1 MVPAMVCRSGIE
13 AALDRYVRSAAMPC
27 PYARSPTRYLHL
39 NVELDSPEARP
50 VLHRALGGFYEHRS
64 SLVLCVVP
72 TPQPQ
77 DHRAARAQA
86 YQLRRQLHQLHLEVT
101 GATAGRAEEVAARL
115 RAQYRAWS
123 DDLPSFLGPR
133 VLIGS
138 IDIMTTAFNPC
149 YPNEHPR
156 YAPYACL
163 VVIRTEDLRAIH
175 DKRPE
180 LSRAIAVHAK
190 CKLLRSTLR
199 DTTGIELAAMREE
212 YPAWLR
218 LLGFYE
224 DFVTTHYTAGYRMDP
239 QTLPRLQQIRQNC
252 AEAMASDH
260 FLASLI
266 AFRAMACSSPETPT
280 LAQILAENPDVSVFD
295 VAKIIFGDVSGMY
308 VPV

>member
-39 NVELDSPEARP
+39 DVELDGPEAGP
-50 VLHRALGGFYEHRS
+50 VLHRALGGFYESRS
-64 SLVLCVVP
+64 CLVLCVVP
-72 TPQPQ
+72 TPQPE

-86 YQLRRQLHQLHLEVT
+86 YHLRRQLHQLHLEVT

-115 RAQYRAWS
+115 RAQYQAWS

-133 VLIGS
+133 VLVGS

-149 YPNEHPR
+149 YPIEHPR
-156 YAPYACL
+156 YTPYACL

-180 LSRAIAVHAK
+180 LSRTIAVHAK

-199 DTTGIELAAMREE
+199 DITGIDLGAMREE

-218 LLGFYE
+218 HLGFYR

-260 FLASLI
+260 FLASLV
-266 AFRAMACSSPETPT
+266 AFRAMVCSSPETPT
-280 LAQILAENPDVSVFD
+280 LARILVQNPDVSVFD
-295 VAKIIFGDVSGMY
+295 VARIVFGDVSGMY
-308 VPV
+308 VPA